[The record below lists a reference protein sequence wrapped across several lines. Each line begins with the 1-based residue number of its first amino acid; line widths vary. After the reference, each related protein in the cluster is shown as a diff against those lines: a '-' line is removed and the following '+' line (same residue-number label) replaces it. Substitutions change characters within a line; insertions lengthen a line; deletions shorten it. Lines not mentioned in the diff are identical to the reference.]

1 MTALAGGSLLCEVS
15 SCFQKTRRAHTQNS
29 HSHALRNTHGY
40 GHTLKDKAVEVVFKK
55 KKKKSKSRTGKR
67 QFHAATWRDINLVF
81 SHRCESSSL

>member
-55 KKKKSKSRTGKR
+55 KKKKVKVEQEKDNFMRRHGV
-67 QFHAATWRDINLVF
+67 I
-81 SHRCESSSL
+81 